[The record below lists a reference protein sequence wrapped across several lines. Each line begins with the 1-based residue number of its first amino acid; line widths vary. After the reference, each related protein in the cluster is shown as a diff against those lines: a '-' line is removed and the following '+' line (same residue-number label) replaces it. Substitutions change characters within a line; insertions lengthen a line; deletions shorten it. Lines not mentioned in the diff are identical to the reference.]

1 MESRQQDLNV
11 ILDTPTTEKQEQSNR
26 NEPQRNNKKLNNQI
40 SESYKT
46 NTNTRRNWYRDFK
59 ESYVWKENKITI
71 AKNKLEN
78 SEDRNWKKLTNS

>member
-26 NEPQRNNKKLNNQI
+26 NEPQRNNNNWI
-40 SESYKT
+40 TKYPNHTK
-46 NTNTRRNWYRDFK
+46 NTRRNWYRDFK